1 MSEPSQ
7 ENPAS
12 VIGKIN
18 LEMLIAFC
26 AVIISVASFYATYL
40 QANAAEKQVTAMT
53 LPLMNFI
60 TSNINTDTKEPTIA
74 FTLSNKGVG
83 PAKIETFLLKYQNR
97 FYTSPGEY
105 LKSCCEKEWT
115 LFREK
120 AEEIQNRNLPLMI
133 TSDPTQQ
140 IIPSGDEIEVM
151 ILNKHQISNE
161 LWQATDKARRNTEVT
176 ACYCSL
182 LNNCY
187 WLTGNNQIS
196 DTPSCRE

>member
-7 ENPAS
+7 EKPAS
-12 VIGKIN
+12 AIGKVN

-26 AVIISVASFYATYL
+26 AVVISIASFYATFL

-60 TSNINTDTKEPTIA
+60 TSNINKDTKEPTIA
-74 FTLSNKGVG
+74 FSLSNKGVG
-83 PAKIETFLLKYQNR
+83 PAKVETFLLKYQNR
-97 FYTSPGEY
+97 FYTSPIEY
-105 LKSCCEKEWT
+105 LKSCCEKEWA

-120 AEEIQNRNLPLMI
+120 SEEVQNRNLPLMI

-161 LWQATDKARRNTEVT
+161 LWLATDKARRDTEVT
-176 ACYCSL
+176 VCYCSL

-196 DTPSCRE
+196 ETPSCRE